1 MTFQA
6 AVRTAFIVAL
16 VSVAGAIAQGP
27 APPLTLRVNT
37 QLVQVSVVVR
47 DSHGNPV
54 TDLKASDF
62 ELYDKDKRQEIRI
75 FKVEDYGHA
84 GSAVVQPSAPS
95 TPPALAFSNRPQAEP
110 GAPNAPTIIVIDVG
124 NTWDINRM
132 TWQDLVYA
140 REQLIQFLRHVHP
153 EDRLGIYLLGSDR
166 FWILHEYNETCADL
180 LERLPSWKAPPAPGS
195 TTANVLDVWTEFATH
210 FSSFDAETLKAIH
223 RSQFYA
229 HDAGSSAIRLD
240 AIMLL
245 GAVANHLASVP
256 GRKNVILISGKAF
269 LPGEFKDQVKVLR
282 TIVQAGVTVYP
293 IDPGGLAPYALD
305 ASFVIPSR
313 VTLGATSEAGA
324 RRAAGDFIAA
334 SADWK
339 RQLSLYLQSS
349 LTALAAATGGH
360 AFLNTNDAMG
370 AIRSSLEDSRVTYT
384 LGFYPKTS
392 NNDGSFH
399 PIKVKLPGRD
409 LKVHFRAG
417 YFEPEPPERDSRR
430 IEAELRQALWSPVD
444 ASGIELSGDVSPA
457 TGPDG
462 QELKLNIGLAGV
474 SLQLDGAR
482 WSGQVQV
489 MMFARDSAGN
499 ASESLTQTLGLKLRQ
514 DTYDKTLKSGLQFGH
529 GFKPDSKATS
539 LRVIVRD
546 LNSGNIG
553 TLTIPVPASAR

>member
-180 LERLPSWKAPPAPGS
+180 LERLEGC
-195 TTANVLDVWTEFATH
+195 
-210 FSSFDAETLKAIH
+210 
-223 RSQFYA
+223 
-229 HDAGSSAIRLD
+229 
-240 AIMLL
+240 
-245 GAVANHLASVP
+245 
-256 GRKNVILISGKAF
+256 
-269 LPGEFKDQVKVLR
+269 
-282 TIVQAGVTVYP
+282 
-293 IDPGGLAPYALD
+293 
-305 ASFVIPSR
+305 
-313 VTLGATSEAGA
+313 
-324 RRAAGDFIAA
+324 
-334 SADWK
+334 
-339 RQLSLYLQSS
+339 
-349 LTALAAATGGH
+349 
-360 AFLNTNDAMG
+360 FLNMNVV
-370 AIRSSLEDSRVTYT
+370 RSDED
-384 LGFYPKTS
+384 P
-392 NNDGSFH
+392 N
-399 PIKVKLPGRD
+399 P
-409 LKVHFRAG
+409 
-417 YFEPEPPERDSRR
+417 
-430 IEAELRQALWSPVD
+430 AL
-444 ASGIELSGDVSPA
+444 L
-457 TGPDG
+457 
-462 QELKLNIGLAGV
+462 L
-474 SLQLDGAR
+474 
-482 WSGQVQV
+482 
-489 MMFARDSAGN
+489 
-499 ASESLTQTLGLKLRQ
+499 
-514 DTYDKTLKSGLQFGH
+514 FG
-529 GFKPDSKATS
+529 
-539 LRVIVRD
+539 
-546 LNSGNIG
+546 
-553 TLTIPVPASAR
+553 